1 MDASAEVVMERG
13 TERCSIE
20 REIHVDASPGVV
32 YEVVSRPEH
41 LRGWWPDDA
50 DLEKRS
56 RARRARSSSVSGAGR
71 TRSSS
76 D

>member
-1 MDASAEVVMERG
+1 MERG

-20 REIHVDASPGVV
+20 REIHLDASPGVV

-41 LRGWWPDDA
+41 LRRWWPDDA
-50 DLEKRS
+50 DLEE
-56 RARRARSSSVSGAGR
+56 AVPGAEGEIVFGERDGR